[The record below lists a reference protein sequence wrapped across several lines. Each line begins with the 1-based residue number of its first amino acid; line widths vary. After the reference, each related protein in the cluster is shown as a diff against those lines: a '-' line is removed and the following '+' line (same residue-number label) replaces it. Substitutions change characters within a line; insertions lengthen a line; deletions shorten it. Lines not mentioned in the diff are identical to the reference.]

1 MPFVRAFP
9 MTLAV
14 VGLASAQPG
23 APSRATNFRS
33 VYTQGLVYLADT
45 TLLKELGT
53 DEATAKKLAD

>member
-1 MPFVRAFP
+1 